1 MKSFALITE
10 GITDQ
15 AILENILD
23 GLTGG
28 TAVTR
33 ALRPLRDETD
43 RNRVADEEFSNWEL
57 VLEYLKSEEI
67 LDAIQTN
74 DFVVIQIDTD
84 QCEHANFG
92 VSLLDNSNQMK
103 NIQDIVADCLAKM
116 QSLLN
121 PAFPASEMFRL
132 LFAIPVLSS
141 ECWLLSLA
149 DSNHIHSKKLAHSCK
164 TKLDYFLYLKNKS
177 LSKEYEKY
185 LKISSDF
192 RKPKVLARVAN
203 KTLCLKIFI
212 DDANTRVLI

>member
-15 AILENILD
+15 AVLENILD

-28 TAVTR
+28 TAITR

-43 RNRVADEEFSNWEL
+43 LNRVAKEEFSNWEL
-57 VLEYLKSEEI
+57 VLEYLKSEDI

-84 QCEHANFG
+84 QCEQPNFD
-92 VSLLDNSNQMK
+92 VSLHNNSNKMK
-103 NIQDIVADCLAKM
+103 NIQDIVTDCIAKM

-121 PAFPASEMFRL
+121 PAFPPDEMFRL
-132 LFAIPVLSS
+132 MFAIPVLSS

-149 DSNHIHSKKLAHSCK
+149 DADHMHSEKLAHSCEK
-164 TKLDYFLYLKNKS
+164 KLAHFLKLKNKS
-177 LSKEYEKY
+177 LSKEYEQYSKF
-185 LKISSDF
+185 SSDF

-203 KTLCLKIFI
+203 KALCLKIFI
-212 DDANTRVLI
+212 DDANTKVLI